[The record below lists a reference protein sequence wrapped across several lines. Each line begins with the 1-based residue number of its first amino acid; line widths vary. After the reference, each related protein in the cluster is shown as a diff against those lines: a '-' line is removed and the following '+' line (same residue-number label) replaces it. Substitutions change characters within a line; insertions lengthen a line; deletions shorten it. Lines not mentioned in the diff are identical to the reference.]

1 MSLSDTQIVK
11 DRSTGIG
18 GTDSAAII
26 SKNPWKTAVDVYLE
40 KLEVSPKHHSMKSKS
55 SELKLVV
62 GNKLEHVVVQLFEA
76 RLPHLKVKTNVDL
89 IRHPRFSFLLAHVD
103 GLIGDNLVFEAKT
116 CGMNAILSRTWGS
129 ERENFKAE
137 IEDIPYQYYCQLQWY
152 LMITN
157 REAGYLAC
165 LMGGNEDF
173 RIYYYP
179 RNYELGIVL
188 RKAAK
193 NFWLNHVQKKIPP
206 EPATLKDSSNIHQ
219 KHTAAFK
226 KSTASVSAL
235 VGKAKSIRA
244 QMKKLF
250 AQKEALDAK
259 ITDYIGQHQ
268 GLINDKGHTEA
279 TWKENR
285 AGKRLLRLF

>member
-26 SKNPWKTAVDVYLE
+26 SKNPWKTAVDIYLE
-40 KLEVSPKHHSMKSKS
+40 KL
-55 SELKLVV
+55 LKLVV

-76 RLPHLKVKTNVDL
+76 RLPHLKVQTNVDL

-116 CGMNAILSRTWGS
+116 CGMNAILSRTWGR

-193 NFWLNHVQKKIPP
+193 NFWLNHVQKK
-206 EPATLKDSSNIHQ
+206 S
-219 KHTAAFK
+219 
-226 KSTASVSAL
+226 
-235 VGKAKSIRA
+235 
-244 QMKKLF
+244 
-250 AQKEALDAK
+250 
-259 ITDYIGQHQ
+259 
-268 GLINDKGHTEA
+268 
-279 TWKENR
+279 
-285 AGKRLLRLF
+285 